1 MTNSNTLDRY
11 IKDLKKVSAV
21 SNLISRVCELQ
32 KRPAL
37 ETLLLNKWA
46 CMVLDNQK
54 YGENSF
60 IMARGSFI
68 NFLKSGK
75 YVDEKA
81 PLTRFLIDTLWLIY

>member
-37 ETLLLNKWA
+37 EEMLLNKWA
-46 CMVLDNQK
+46 HIVLDSQE
-54 YGENSF
+54 YGESAF
-60 IMARGSFI
+60 IMARSSFV
-68 NFLKSGK
+68 NFLQSGK
-75 YVDEKA
+75 YIDEKS
-81 PLTRFLIDTLWLIY
+81 PLVIFLIDTLWLIY